1 MIASAAFS
9 YVGVSWVIEPQGP
22 GNFQDYDPV
31 YINFKDIAISQYFE
45 WAILL
50 LMVGTNLWATGLIFI
65 GAWYVAFDL
74 NMIRLTDVG
83 HHVARLP
90 GRTDDSCNRYSSKRH
105 LRPKQN
111 KCSCP
116 WSNRV
121 QFICA
126 SGYVQSHWQYS
137 SSQPILPTFRLDI

>member
-50 LMVGTNLWATGLIFI
+50 LTVGTNLWATGLIFI
-65 GAWYVAFDL
+65 RAWYVAFDFD
-74 NMIRLTDVG
+74 MIGLTEA
-83 HHVARLP
+83 ARLP
-90 GRTDDSCNRYSSKRH
+90 GRTGNSCDHYSPKRH

-111 KCSCP
+111 KCSLS

-137 SSQPILPTFRLDI
+137 SSRSILPTFRLDI